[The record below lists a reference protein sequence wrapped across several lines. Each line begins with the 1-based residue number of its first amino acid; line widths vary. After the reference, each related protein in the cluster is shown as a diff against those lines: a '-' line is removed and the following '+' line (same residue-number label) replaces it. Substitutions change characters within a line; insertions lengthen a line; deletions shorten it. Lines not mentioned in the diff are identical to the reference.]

1 MKTFGLIGYPL
12 SHSFSRKYFL
22 EKFKLENI
30 NGVSYKNFSIN
41 SINLFPDIIK
51 TEKNIAG
58 FNVTSPYKKQ
68 IIPFLDKLDLLAK
81 EIGAVN
87 VIKIKKCDG
96 NIELIGY
103 NTDVYGFE
111 KSLKKHLNS
120 DIKNALI
127 LGTGGAAKAVAYA
140 LRTLKIDYL
149 FVSSKKEKI
158 NNKTIQY
165 SDLSSEIIANN
176 KLIVNATPL
185 GIFPDINKKP
195 YIPYKFI
202 SKSHILFDLIYNP
215 TETLFLK
222 EGKNRN
228 AKIINGYEMLIFQ
241 AEKAWEVFNS

>member
-1 MKTFGLIGYPL
+1 MKIFGLIGYPL

-30 NGVSYKNFSIN
+30 NGVSYTNFSIN
-41 SINLFPDIIK
+41 SINLFPDIVK

-87 VIKIKKCDG
+87 VIKINKHNA
-96 NIELIGY
+96 NIELVGY

-111 KSLKKHLNS
+111 QSLKKYLNS

-127 LGTGGAAKAVAYA
+127 LGTGGAAKAVAYG
-140 LRTLKIDYL
+140 LKSLQIDYL

-195 YIPYKFI
+195 DIPYKFI

-222 EGKNRN
+222 EGKSRN
-228 AKIINGYEMLIFQ
+228 AKIINGYEMLTFQ